1 MLRRLIAGLLARPP
15 AARSRPASGVVTPAA
30 TDPAG
35 GASESVPELEA
46 LAERAARSGC
56 HAEAISH
63 LERAAALTPQDLQL
77 QLRLAQA
84 RVESRQ
90 FSVAAA
96 GLASAIAEER
106 RRSAPDARA
115 LGRAELMLGLSC
127 LRSMALDDAFAAFLR
142 AYEADPSNDVPLQLA
157 TYSRVMQFEWPATR
171 TALPASTA
179 AAHPAGDA
187 PVRVVYFYVSTPN
200 APHPSARQIDYLEL
214 LRASAASAR
223 RHVPGARIVLLT
235 DTATVVP
242 QGIGI
247 DEVRRFDLDPEQLM
261 VARCVAT
268 AGYLAHPGSPADTV
282 LVDPSTYFTG
292 DWREVYGGD
301 YDVGL
306 VWRSDTLRSNQDI
319 MPVYAGVTFVQAGR
333 GPAAARY
340 FERLLACLDALETDA
355 AVREAYP
362 KGLRRWWGDQLAP
375 AALIGWRSF
384 YEHLLTGATD
394 RVRVDDLE
402 LRFFSATRYYGAPGD
417 ESEAGACI
425 LKFKG
430 RLKREM
436 LAFAAAREG

>member
-115 LGRAELMLGLSC
+115 LGRAELMLGLSR

-157 TYSRVMQFEWPATR
+157 TYSRVMQFEWPCDPR
-171 TALPASTA
+171 C
-179 AAHPAGDA
+179 PAGEHRRGACRWRRSRARRVLLHLHPGRSA
-187 PVRVVYFYVSTPN
+187 PVRPADRLPRAAAGERCERSTT
-200 APHPSARQIDYLEL
+200 R
-214 LRASAASAR
+214 AR
-223 RHVPGARIVLLT
+223 RA
-235 DTATVVP
+235 
-242 QGIGI
+242 
-247 DEVRRFDLDPEQLM
+247 
-261 VARCVAT
+261 
-268 AGYLAHPGSPADTV
+268 
-282 LVDPSTYFTG
+282 
-292 DWREVYGGD
+292 
-301 YDVGL
+301 
-306 VWRSDTLRSNQDI
+306 
-319 MPVYAGVTFVQAGR
+319 
-333 GPAAARY
+333 
-340 FERLLACLDALETDA
+340 
-355 AVREAYP
+355 
-362 KGLRRWWGDQLAP
+362 
-375 AALIGWRSF
+375 
-384 YEHLLTGATD
+384 D
-394 RVRVDDLE
+394 RVAYRHRD
-402 LRFFSATRYYGAPGD
+402 RGAAGD
-417 ESEAGACI
+417 
-425 LKFKG
+425 
-430 RLKREM
+430 RHR
-436 LAFAAAREG
+436 